1 MQQISNL
8 CRIGSNPIRGTK
20 HYDKGA
26 NMYIV
31 TLIDGSHHQVA
42 DLDHRYTLFGDA
54 GWIKSVDNKYFKLDK
69 ILYVTYTR

>member
-8 CRIGSNPIRGTK
+8 CCIGSNPIGGTK
-20 HYDKGA
+20 YYDKGA

-42 DLDHRYTLFGDA
+42 DLNNRYTLFGDT

-69 ILYVTYTR
+69 ILYVTYTK